1 MVEDC
6 APGSPVHAFARDH
19 ARGSRVERHRHD
31 EAQLIVLAR
40 GAMRVELD
48 DRVLTVGPGHAA
60 FLPAGLPHAAA
71 YSDHSA
77 IQAVYLDAR
86 ALAGLPGE
94 ATVFPAGALLLAL
107 LARALEYVPGAVLL
121 PAEARAMQVL
131 ADEIARAPR
140 GAQGL
145 GLGRD
150 ARLRR
155 VTEALLADPADRRTL
170 PQWAAAA
177 AVPERTLARLFQRET
192 GQSFARWRMRLQIA
206 RAVEWLAA
214 GHPVTQIAYD
224 LGYASPSA
232 FTAMFS
238 REMGAPPQ
246 HWLGTRGR
254 AAMPRIETPQPSAS
268 ARRLPRT
275 I

>member
-1 MVEDC
+1 MRDERNPAV
-6 APGSPVHAFARDH
+6 PVQVVATDH
-19 ARGSRVERHRHD
+19 PRGSRIARHHHGA
-31 EAQLIVLAR
+31 AQLIVLLR
-40 GAMRVELD
+40 GAMRLELD
-48 DRVLTVGPGHAA
+48 DRVLTVPPGHAA
-60 FLPAGLPHAAA
+60 FLPGGLPHAAA
-71 YSDHSA
+71 YSEHSA
-77 IQAVYLDAR
+77 VQLAYLDPA
-86 ALAGLPGE
+86 ALEGLPCE
-94 ATVFPAGALLLAL
+94 TAVFPAGALLRAL
-107 LARALEYVPGAVLL
+107 LVRALEREPGAPLL
-121 PAEARAMQVL
+121 PAEARALQVL

-140 GAQGL
+140 GAPGL

-155 VTEALLADPADRRTL
+155 VTGALLADPSDRRTL

-214 GHPVTQIAYD
+214 GQPVTQIAYD

-232 FTAMFS
+232 FTAMFT

-246 HWLGTRGR
+246 HWLGTRNGP
-254 AAMPRIETPQPSAS
+254 PRH
-268 ARRLPRT
+268 
-275 I
+275 